1 VGRRDVLIEY
11 GKLMRYKPKPSK
23 GAWCYDG
30 PMVLR
35 QFGPRPADGADV
47 LEAYPWC
54 AGAAVASG
62 WDPGG

>member
-1 VGRRDVLIEY
+1 MVARRDVLIEY

-54 AGAAVASG
+54 AV
-62 WDPGG
+62 

>member
-1 VGRRDVLIEY
+1 MGRRDVLIEY